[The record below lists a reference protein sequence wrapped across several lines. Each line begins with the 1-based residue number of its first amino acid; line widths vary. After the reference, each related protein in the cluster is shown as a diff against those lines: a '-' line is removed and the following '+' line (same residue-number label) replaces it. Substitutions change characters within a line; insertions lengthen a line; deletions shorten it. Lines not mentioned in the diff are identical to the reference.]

1 MTTFKNKNI
10 NNLCRISSFL
20 LLVLICGNQVYQ
32 FSHLHHFHED
42 DSLVVEVSYHPV
54 DVDVLHSS
62 DHVHGE
68 EKSSHSS
75 GHQHKYE
82 NKVDWNITRSQATN
96 DSTFD
101 ILDLAFSAFYLPS
114 VVCHEKYTSFYRQPS
129 FTKEHS
135 VSSSVIR
142 GPPLFG

>member
-1 MTTFKNKNI
+1 MFKNKN
-10 NNLCRISSFL
+10 NLCQISSFL
-20 LLVLICGNQVYQ
+20 LLVLICCNQVYQ

-62 DHVHGE
+62 AHVHGE

-75 GHQHKYE
+75 EHQHRYE
-82 NKVDWNITRSQATN
+82 NNVDWSITRSQVTN

-101 ILDLAFSAFYLPS
+101 ILDLAFSAF
-114 VVCHEKYTSFYRQPS
+114 
-129 FTKEHS
+129 
-135 VSSSVIR
+135 
-142 GPPLFG
+142 